1 MALAVGWPGIAATD
15 FPLTQHPEAIM
26 IVNMD
31 TTRPNVSRVY
41 DYMLGGHH
49 NFEVDRAMGQQIL
62 QVFPS
67 YPVWARLNRWFLQ
80 MVAQQW
86 STRGYEHIL
95 DLGSGM
101 PTQDHFHAVAS
112 GARVLYCDNDA
123 IAVAYARE
131 VIGSTPRVRYIEH
144 DVRDMGPILKAADEH
159 FAGER
164 YVAVGCIGV
173 SYFFDEPTLTK
184 MLRDI
189 HAWAAPG
196 SVLAISFLNTTASA
210 EDQRVVLDTI
220 ARLGITAHPRTPE
233 ALAAIAAPWRVRE
246 VRPLSAWLGVENQIA
261 PDDFIG
267 NTVEMYGAIFDH

>member
-1 MALAVGWPGIAATD
+1 
-15 FPLTQHPEAIM
+15 M
-26 IVNMD
+26 IVNLD

-62 QVFPS
+62 KVFPS

-80 MVAQQW
+80 MVASQW
-86 STRGYEHIL
+86 STRGFEHIL

-101 PTQDHFHAVAS
+101 PTQDHFHAVAEQ
-112 GARVLYCDNDA
+112 ARVLYCDNDS

-131 VIGSTPRVRYIEH
+131 VIGHNPRVRYLEH
-144 DVRDMGPILKAADEH
+144 DIRDMAPVLRVANEH
-159 FAGER
+159 FGGER

-173 SYFFDEPTLTK
+173 SYFFDEATLAK

-196 SVLAISFLNTTASA
+196 SVMAVSFIHSTASA
-210 EDQRVVLDTI
+210 ADQQVVLDAI
-220 ARLGITAHPRTPE
+220 GRLGITAYSRTPE
-233 ALAAIAAPWRVRE
+233 ELAAVAAPWRMRE
-246 VRPLSAWLGVENQIA
+246 VRPLCTWLGVENQIA
-261 PDDFIG
+261 ADDFIG
-267 NTVEMYGAIFDH
+267 NTVEMYGAILDR